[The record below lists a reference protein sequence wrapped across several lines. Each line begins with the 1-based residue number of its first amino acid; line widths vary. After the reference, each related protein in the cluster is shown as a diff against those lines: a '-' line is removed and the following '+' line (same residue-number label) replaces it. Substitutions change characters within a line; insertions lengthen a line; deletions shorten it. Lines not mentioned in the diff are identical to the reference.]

1 GTGDT
6 IIRDDG
12 YSRTLNFA
20 NTTLT
25 GIAEIDAGGGD
36 DTITT
41 SNLNAASYR
50 GGSGNDTFNSGS
62 QDATFLYAG
71 TNNGND
77 SFATNGAGHSVAKAE
92 TAGTV
97 IGVAGFN
104 NGVDA
109 IEGTGDTIIRDD
121 GYSRTLDFSNTL
133 ITGVQEIDAGGGDDT
148 VTTSNLSA
156 LAIRGGSGNDT
167 FHSGAADVTFLYSG
181 ANNGNDSFAT
191 NGAGHSVAKA
201 EGAGTVIGVAGFNNG
216 VDAIEGAGDTII
228 RDDGYSRTLDF
239 ANTALSGIG
248 EIDAGGGDDTVTTS
262 NTVAGI
268 YRGGSGNDTFHSG
281 AADVTFLYSGVSNGN
296 DSFAT
301 NGAGHSVAKA
311 EGAGTVIGVAGFN
324 NGVDAIEG
332 TGDTVVRD
340 DGYSRTLNFADTE
353 ISGVAEIDA
362 GGGDDTI
369 TTSDHDAMSYRGGS
383 GNDTFHSGAADATF
397 LYSGVSNGNDSFVTN
412 GGGNSVAVA
421 EGAGTVIGIAGFN
434 NGIDAF
440 QGAGDTV
447 IRDDGYSRTLNFANT
462 RLSGISEVDAGGGDD
477 TITTSNI
484 DAASYRGGSGN
495 DTFNSGAADA
505 TFLYAGTGNGND
517 TFSTNGGG
525 HSVAK
530 AEGAGT
536 VIGVNGYNGGVD
548 AFEGAG
554 DTVIQDSG
562 YSHIL
567 NFSSTSMNGIALV
580 DAGGGD
586 DTIVTAT
593 GTGLTYSGGSGN
605 DTFVLTA
612 HMGAVNDWLKGDSGT
627 DTIDLTQFAGD
638 WTVELADG
646 GSFSNKDAP
655 NAGLFTDT
663 SGSIVFADGSTATFE
678 GIENFKW

>member
-1 GTGDT
+1 
-6 IIRDDG
+6 
-12 YSRTLNFA
+12 
-20 NTTLT
+20 
-25 GIAEIDAGGGD
+25 
-36 DTITT
+36 
-41 SNLNAASYR
+41 
-50 GGSGNDTFNSGS
+50 
-62 QDATFLYAG
+62 
-71 TNNGND
+71 
-77 SFATNGAGHSVAKAE
+77 
-92 TAGTV
+92 
-97 IGVAGFN
+97 
-104 NGVDA
+104 
-109 IEGTGDTIIRDD
+109 
-121 GYSRTLDFSNTL
+121 
-133 ITGVQEIDAGGGDDT
+133 
-148 VTTSNLSA
+148 
-156 LAIRGGSGNDT
+156 
-167 FHSGAADVTFLYSG
+167 
-181 ANNGNDSFAT
+181 
-191 NGAGHSVAKA
+191 
-201 EGAGTVIGVAGFNNG
+201 
-216 VDAIEGAGDTII
+216 
-228 RDDGYSRTLDF
+228 
-239 ANTALSGIG
+239 
-248 EIDAGGGDDTVTTS
+248 
-262 NTVAGI
+262 
-268 YRGGSGNDTFHSG
+268 
-281 AADVTFLYSGVSNGN
+281 
-296 DSFAT
+296 
-301 NGAGHSVAKA
+301 
-311 EGAGTVIGVAGFN
+311 
-324 NGVDAIEG
+324 
-332 TGDTVVRD
+332 
-340 DGYSRTLNFADTE
+340 
-353 ISGVAEIDA
+353 
-362 GGGDDTI
+362 
-369 TTSDHDAMSYRGGS
+369 
-383 GNDTFHSGAADATF
+383 
-397 LYSGVSNGNDSFVTN
+397 
-412 GGGNSVAVA
+412 
-421 EGAGTVIGIAGFN
+421 
-434 NGIDAF
+434 DAF